1 MRRQAVYVASPS
13 RLAGKSM
20 LIISLAQLAMEKG
33 VRVGYFKP
41 ISGVCVPN
49 PKGELVDEDAETM
62 REILGLKTSLEV
74 CPFRI
79 CGGSFLDYFWG
90 EEPSRFRDSIVESY
104 EEASAEKDL
113 MLIEGAQTLSTGSFL
128 GCQVPRLAPLF
139 NANLLLVLKYDSD
152 FVVDEALQA
161 RDYCER
167 WGVKVSGIVLNRVEE
182 SRLKFA
188 REVVKPMLE
197 KEGLRLLGI
206 LPEDRVLS
214 SLTVREVYESIGGEL
229 IAGKGGLE
237 NPVETVLIG
246 AMTPESAIQ
255 YFRRVR
261 NELII
266 TGGDRTDI
274 VLAAL
279 EAGAS
284 GIILTGNLRP
294 SVKVLPRADELKI
307 PMLVVPQDTYTTLQM
322 IQKIVGKIRPRD
334 KTRIAAA
341 RKLVQENVDW
351 EKILNF

>member
-13 RLAGKSM
+13 RLAGKST
-20 LIISLAQLAMEKG
+20 LIISLAQLALEKG
-33 VRVGYFKP
+33 LRVGYFKP
-41 ISGVCVPN
+41 ISGFCVPN
-49 PKGELVDEDAETM
+49 PRGELVDEDAETM
-62 REILGLKTSLEV
+62 REILGLKTSLEL
-74 CPFRI
+74 CPFKI
-79 CGGSFLDYFWG
+79 CGGSFLEYFWSEDG
-90 EEPSRFRDSIVESY
+90 SRFRDSILESY
-104 EEASAEKDL
+104 KEASAENDL

-128 GCQVPRLAPLF
+128 GCQAPRLAKLF
-139 NANLLLVLKYDSD
+139 NAEFILVLRYEGD
-152 FVVDEALQA
+152 FVVDEALHA
-161 RDYCER
+161 RDYCEH
-167 WGVKVSGIVLNRVEE
+167 WGVKVSGVVLNRVEE
-182 SRLKFA
+182 NRLKLA
-188 REVVKPMLE
+188 RGIVKPMLE
-197 KEGLRLLGI
+197 KEGLKTLGI
-206 LPEDRVLS
+206 MPEDRVLS
-214 SLTVREVYESIGGEL
+214 SLSVREVYESIGGEL
-229 IAGKGGLE
+229 IAGKRGLE

-307 PMLVVPQDTYTTLQM
+307 PMIIVPQDTYTTLQM
-322 IQKIVGKIRPRD
+322 IQKIVGKIRPGD

-351 EKILNF
+351 ETILSF

>member
-1 MRRQAVYVASPS
+1 MRRQALYVASPS
-13 RLAGKSM
+13 RLAGKST
-20 LIISLAQLAMEKG
+20 LIISLAQLALEKG
-33 VRVGYFKP
+33 LRVGYFKP
-41 ISGVCVPN
+41 ISGFCVPN
-49 PKGELVDEDAETM
+49 PRGELVDEDAETM
-62 REILGLKTSLEV
+62 REILGLKTSLEL
-74 CPFRI
+74 CPFKI
-79 CGGSFLDYFWG
+79 CGGSFLDYFLSKDA
-90 EEPSRFRDSIVESY
+90 SRLRDSILESY
-104 EEASAEKDL
+104 KDASAEKDL

-128 GCQVPRLAPLF
+128 GCQAPRLAKLF
-139 NANLLLVLKYDSD
+139 NAELIIVLRCEGD
-152 FVVDEALQA
+152 FVVDEALHA
-161 RDYCER
+161 RDYCEH
-167 WGVKVSGIVLNRVEE
+167 WGVKVSGVVLNRVEE
-182 SRLKFA
+182 NRFKIA
-188 REVVKPMLE
+188 RETVKPMLE
-197 KEGLRLLGI
+197 KEGLKTLGI
-206 LPEDRVLS
+206 MPEDRVLS

-229 IAGKGGLE
+229 IAGKRGLE

-307 PMLVVPQDTYTTLQM
+307 PMIVVPQDTYTTLQM
-322 IQKIVGKIRPRD
+322 IQKIVGRIRPGD

-341 RKLVQENVDW
+341 RKLVHENVDW
-351 EKILNF
+351 EKILSF

>member
-1 MRRQAVYVASPS
+1 MRRQAVYVASQS
-13 RLAGKSM
+13 RLAGKST
-20 LIISLAQLAMEKG
+20 LIISLAQLALEKG
-33 VRVGYFKP
+33 LRVGYFKP
-41 ISGVCVPN
+41 ISGFCVPN
-49 PKGELVDEDAETM
+49 PRGELVDEDVETM
-62 REILGLKTSLEV
+62 REILGLRTSLEL
-74 CPFRI
+74 CPFKI
-79 CGGSFLDYFWG
+79 CGGSFLEYFWS
-90 EEPSRFRDSIVESY
+90 EDASRFRDSILESY
-104 EEASAEKDL
+104 KEASAENDL

-128 GCQVPRLAPLF
+128 GCQAPRLAQLF
-139 NANLLLVLKYDSD
+139 NAELILVLRYEGD
-152 FVVDEALQA
+152 FVVDEALHA
-161 RDYCER
+161 RDYCEH

-182 SRLKFA
+182 NRLKLA
-188 REVVKPMLE
+188 RGIVKPMLE
-197 KEGLRLLGI
+197 KEGLKTLGI
-206 LPEDRVLS
+206 MPEDRVLS
-214 SLTVREVYESIGGEL
+214 SLSVREVYESIGGEL
-229 IAGKGGLE
+229 IAGKRGLE

-284 GIILTGNLRP
+284 GIILTGNMRP

-307 PMLVVPQDTYTTLQM
+307 PMIIVPQDTYTTLQM
-322 IQKIVGKIRPRD
+322 IQKIVGKIRPGD

-351 EKILNF
+351 EKILSF

>member
-13 RLAGKSM
+13 RLAGKST
-20 LIISLAQLAMEKG
+20 LIISLVQLALEKG
-33 VRVGYFKP
+33 LRVGYFKP
-41 ISGVCVPN
+41 ISGFCVPN
-49 PKGELVDEDAETM
+49 PRGELVDEDAETM
-62 REILGLKTSLEV
+62 REILGLKTSLEL
-74 CPFRI
+74 CPFKI
-79 CGGSFLDYFWG
+79 CGGSFLEYFWSEDG
-90 EEPSRFRDSIVESY
+90 SRFRDSILESY
-104 EEASAEKDL
+104 KEASAENDL

-128 GCQVPRLAPLF
+128 GCQAPRLAKLF
-139 NANLLLVLKYDSD
+139 NAEFILVLRYEGD
-152 FVVDEALQA
+152 FVVDEALHA
-161 RDYCER
+161 RDYCEH
-167 WGVKVSGIVLNRVEE
+167 WGVKVSGVVLNRVEE
-182 SRLKFA
+182 NRLKLA
-188 REVVKPMLE
+188 RGIVKPMLE
-197 KEGLRLLGI
+197 KEGLKTLGI
-206 LPEDRVLS
+206 MPEDRVLS
-214 SLTVREVYESIGGEL
+214 SLSVREVYESIGGEL
-229 IAGKGGLE
+229 IAGKRGLE

-307 PMLVVPQDTYTTLQM
+307 PMIIVPQDTYTTLQM
-322 IQKIVGKIRPRD
+322 IQKIVGKIRPGD

-351 EKILNF
+351 ETILSF